1 MIITDCDE
9 RKINDRF
16 GPVEV
21 MASPNITEA
30 DGVSPRYLT
39 ADYDLLMIGFHKGM
53 ENPHDPPEDIE
64 FRDGVGQIT
73 SEQEALVGKL
83 NAAVHAT
90 GYSGGNVVHH
100 GPENQFE
107 FSPYIDYPLTVF
119 MPDDIPNGFFYG
131 GSNGTILSID
141 MGEPGFR
148 DINLKHFV
156 NDMRNEG
163 YDLYT
168 NVKAPGWKWTW
179 DEVRQA
185 YLLED
190 EAGLPSYVEQLPYRS
205 CDKYGYEVRAT
216 CHPVIRPVI
225 PTEQPPLTGWL
236 GLGRSPIQE
245 WSLSPNPVATEDL
258 TLAVLS
264 SESTVLDI
272 YVSDAFG
279 NVRDVIHREIH
290 SGETIVRIPTDGL
303 ESGVY
308 TIQSKALGTARFVR
322 L

>member
-1 MIITDCDE
+1 
-9 RKINDRF
+9 
-16 GPVEV
+16 
-21 MASPNITEA
+21 
-30 DGVSPRYLT
+30 
-39 ADYDLLMIGFHKGM
+39 
-53 ENPHDPPEDIE
+53 
-64 FRDGVGQIT
+64 
-73 SEQEALVGKL
+73 
-83 NAAVHAT
+83 
-90 GYSGGNVVHH
+90 
-100 GPENQFE
+100 
-107 FSPYIDYPLTVF
+107 
-119 MPDDIPNGFFYG
+119 
-131 GSNGTILSID
+131 
-141 MGEPGFR
+141 
-148 DINLKHFV
+148 
-156 NDMRNEG
+156 MRNEG